1 MLADGL
7 NGACERARR
16 LQVTDSD
23 FALHPRLEAD
33 SVYLCRWTLC
43 QVRLI
48 NDARYPWLMLVPEQP
63 NITEPFELTA
73 GDQAQLW
80 RESMVLAAW
89 MKGYFRADKMNVAA
103 LGNVVPQLHVHHVA
117 RVVNDSA
124 WPGPVWGVGEAE
136 PYEPERLTALCQT
149 LTPLLR
155 TLAV

>member
-1 MLADGL
+1 M
-7 NGACERARR
+7 
-16 LQVTDSD
+16 TDSD
-23 FALHPRLEAD
+23 FAMHPRLEAD

-80 RESMVLAAW
+80 RESMALAGW
-89 MKGYFRADKMNVAA
+89 MKGYFQADKMNVAA

-117 RVVNDSA
+117 RLVNDSA

-136 PYEPERLTALCQT
+136 PYDSGRLTPLCQT
-149 LTPLLR
+149 LTQLLR
-155 TLAV
+155 ALAV

>member
-1 MLADGL
+1 M
-7 NGACERARR
+7 
-16 LQVTDSD
+16 TDSD
-23 FALHPRLEAD
+23 FALHSRLEAD

-63 NITEPFELTA
+63 NITEPFELTS

-80 RESMVLAAW
+80 RESMALAEW
-89 MKGYFRADKMNVAA
+89 MKRYFQARKMNVAS

-117 RVVNDSA
+117 RFVNDSA
-124 WPGPVWGVGEAE
+124 WPGPVWGVGKAE

-155 TLAV
+155 TVAV